1 MLVYESILW
10 EREDQDGVYH
20 RGVGRRS
27 CLHPIWRSARLEW
40 MAGGRCQ
47 ARRCGE
53 VEGRAQVGEEYWA
66 DGRWRF
72 KEDRQHWLAGG
83 RWRRSAR
90 SLYIGRCRK
99 MDWPICFQSNVI
111 FIESCSNLVCHACC
125 RAIICLPS
133 FISHRPAI
141 CYLYTVLI
149 VHTLHPYSHYCFFM
163 HGYFRLWRSVDECWK
178 EKTEVAP
185 V

>member
-1 MLVYESILW
+1 MCKVSRCNLTK
-10 EREDQDGVYH
+10 
-20 RGVGRRS
+20 
-27 CLHPIWRSARLEW
+27 LE
-40 MAGGRCQ
+40 AIQ
-47 ARRCGE
+47 ARHHMQHATTFDSAKLKQAPGLVVAGVSRKIVNTDSLE
-53 VEGRAQVGEEYWA
+53 VDEGDLPVLCTS
-66 DGRWRF
+66 DGA
-72 KEDRQHWLAGG
+72 E
-83 RWRRSAR
+83 
-90 SLYIGRCRK
+90 K
-99 MDWPICFQSNVI
+99 MDWPICFQSTVI

-163 HGYFRLWRSVDECWK
+163 HGYFRLWRSVDECRK